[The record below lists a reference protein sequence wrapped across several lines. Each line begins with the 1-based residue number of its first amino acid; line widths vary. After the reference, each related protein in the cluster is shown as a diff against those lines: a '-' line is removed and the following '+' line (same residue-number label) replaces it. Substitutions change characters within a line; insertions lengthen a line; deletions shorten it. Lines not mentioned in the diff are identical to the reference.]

1 MIVRTAQLLIA
12 AAALIGRALPL
23 RGGNRQ
29 GNQQQQEG
37 FAFTG

>member
-12 AAALIGRALPL
+12 ASLIGRALPL
-23 RGGNRQ
+23 RGGNGQ